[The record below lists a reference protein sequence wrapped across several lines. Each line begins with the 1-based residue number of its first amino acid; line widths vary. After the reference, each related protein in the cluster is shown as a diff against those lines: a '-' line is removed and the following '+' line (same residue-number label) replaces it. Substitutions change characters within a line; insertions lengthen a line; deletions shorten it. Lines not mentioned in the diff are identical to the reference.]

1 MKLKKILLPSLIILL
16 IIFIF
21 GTYLLLI
28 QNSFTR
34 SVKDIFPNNFKYFLK
49 ETVFIIPNLKKENKI
64 LKEKYELLEKDF
76 TKFKI
81 TSLINNEKF
90 LGYGT
95 NPIMAKDENQKFI
108 FEVRKFQLASEP
120 HNWKGYK
127 NVDFYKGRYL
137 EKFEND
143 LIILDYFKFYKTKI
157 ENLENEDLDLEEIQT
172 NISKFKN
179 IIGIRDLKIIN
190 NTIFVSAVTID
201 KAGCNNLDI
210 LYSKVNLNNL
220 EFKKLFS
227 TNFEL
232 CLEGGMQSGG
242 RLDEYDNDNL
252 LVSVGD
258 FGFVK
263 LKMDN
268 DYMFNDK
275 NHIGKILKVNKID
288 GKTKVISKGHRNPQG
303 LIKLNKPEIIISTE
317 HGPKGGDEINLNK
330 LDKIYNFGWP
340 VASYGVLYSG
350 ENPFVNNHK
359 DFNFEE
365 PKRYY
370 VPSIAIG
377 QIIEKNN
384 VQKEFLFTSLRSA
397 SVYHIK
403 FDENYDDILF
413 EKKYLF
419 GERIRDILKINNDY
433 FAVTLDSSPSIGLF
447 YLK

>member
-1 MKLKKILLPSLIILL
+1 MLPLAKNSL
-16 IIFIF
+16 
-21 GTYLLLI
+21 
-28 QNSFTR
+28 
-34 SVKDIFPNNFKYFLK
+34 
-49 ETVFIIPNLKKENKI
+49 
-64 LKEKYELLEKDF
+64 
-76 TKFKI
+76 
-81 TSLINNEKF
+81 
-90 LGYGT
+90 
-95 NPIMAKDENQKFI
+95 
-108 FEVRKFQLASEP
+108 
-120 HNWKGYK
+120 
-127 NVDFYKGRYL
+127 
-137 EKFEND
+137 
-143 LIILDYFKFYKTKI
+143 
-157 ENLENEDLDLEEIQT
+157 
-172 NISKFKN
+172 
-179 IIGIRDLKIIN
+179 
-190 NTIFVSAVTID
+190 
-201 KAGCNNLDI
+201 
-210 LYSKVNLNNL
+210 
-220 EFKKLFS
+220 
-227 TNFEL
+227 
-232 CLEGGMQSGG
+232 
-242 RLDEYDNDNL
+242 
-252 LVSVGD
+252 
-258 FGFVK
+258 
-263 LKMDN
+263 
-268 DYMFNDK
+268 
-275 NHIGKILKVNKID
+275 
-288 GKTKVISKGHRNPQG
+288 
-303 LIKLNKPEIIISTE
+303 KPEIIISTE